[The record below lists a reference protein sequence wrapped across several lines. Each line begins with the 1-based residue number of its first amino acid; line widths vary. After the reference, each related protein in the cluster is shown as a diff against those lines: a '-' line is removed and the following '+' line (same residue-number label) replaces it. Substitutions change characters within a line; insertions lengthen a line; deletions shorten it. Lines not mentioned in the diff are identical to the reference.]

1 MKIEGLPGIPR
12 FWLDFLESK
21 LPALPLP
28 SSIAAMAADAG
39 QIRTRAAVNEE
50 LIGYLS
56 GQEKTP
62 RIAEKVRQLEQRDSV
77 VVVAVIAAAL
87 FGGPVAQILKCLTAI
102 RACEELARFSAN
114 AVPVCWIGTAAA
126 GFDQWSATLIDA
138 ESELH
143 SLNVSH
149 GGVVPGSIADV
160 ISRVSDFGRGSFD
173 PETLES
179 LGAAFVPGSSFSSAT
194 ARLFSSLMEDLG
206 IITVDAGAPEVQ
218 RVLSGMIPPAGIA
231 GPPHHLLISSVM
243 PVLAFVVEPPEVQSL
258 VQSMTAL
265 DEAGLPRPSAWPQ
278 ASATL
283 GDMKSRRAFGR
294 YYLDLTHLFPGE
306 EEVLRGMKNAMPRS
320 GLAKLEGIKP
330 YVDRRVA
337 GLKSYWGGEKRFSE
351 RADSCKRKI
360 LYQLDKLRNH
370 FEAALELKEQT
381 AGRRIHR
388 LCNLLAPN
396 GRLQEWE
403 LAGIQVPLSY
413 SRTGLRS
420 LYDKLDIRSFEHQLI
435 WMD

>member
-12 FWLDFLESK
+12 VWLDFLESK

-28 SSIAAMAADAG
+28 SSIEAMAANSG
-39 QIRTRAAVNEE
+39 EIRTRAAVNEE
-50 LIGYLS
+50 LIRYLS
-56 GQEKTP
+56 AQGKTP
-62 RIAEKVRQLEQRDSV
+62 RLVENIQRLKQPDSV
-77 VVVAVIAAAL
+77 LVVAAVTAAL
-87 FGGPVAQILKCLTAI
+87 FGGPAAQILKCLTAI
-102 RACEELARFSAN
+102 RACEELTKVSVN
-114 AVPVCWIGTAAA
+114 AVPVCWIGTVSP

-143 SLNVSH
+143 LLNVSP
-149 GGVVPGSIADV
+149 GELVPGSIANV

-173 PETLES
+173 PETLQS
-179 LGAAFVPGSSFSSAT
+179 LGAAFIPGNSFSSAT
-194 ARLFSSLMEDLG
+194 ARLFSSLMKDLG
-206 IITVDAGAPEVQ
+206 IIALDADAPEVR
-218 RVLSGMIPPAGIA
+218 RVVSGMIPPAKIV
-231 GPPHHLLISSVM
+231 GPSPHLLISSVL
-243 PVLAFVVEPPEVQSL
+243 PVLAFVVDPLEVQSL
-258 VQSMTAL
+258 AQALTAF
-265 DEAGLPRPSAWPQ
+265 DEAGLPRPSAWPR

-283 GDMKSRRAFGR
+283 GDVKSRRALGR
-294 YYLDLTHLFPGE
+294 YRLDLTQLFPGE
-306 EEVLRGMKNAMPRS
+306 EEVVRGIRDALPRS
-320 GLAKLEGIKP
+320 GLAKLDGIKP
-330 YVDRRVA
+330 DVEKRVA
-337 GLKSYWGGEKRFSE
+337 ELKSFWGGERRSSG
-351 RADSCKRKI
+351 RADSCKGKI

-370 FEAALELKEQT
+370 FEAALEVKEQT

-420 LYDKLDIRSFEHQLI
+420 LYDKLDIRAFEHQLI